1 MLENENIQNLQIQQT
16 LQALRTP
23 QIIDTLQTQQTEQ
36 TLQTQQTE
44 QTLQTPLIPQRRS
57 RTLLN
62 IPNAINRA
70 NNLYDNIITYDM
82 DIQIED
88 ERVTHP
94 TMINSPS
101 NNNIISR
108 TITQQRRRYS
118 RPLSRLYGIF
128 SEVIDNID
136 LDELESIPIIP
147 TQQQIDNAVQTI
159 KYGDIEE
166 PQNSSCSICLREF
179 TQESN
184 VSMIKYC
191 GHLFSPLSLTRHW
204 TFDHRCPLCR
214 YDIRNYTGRNF
225 NDPVV

>member
-1 MLENENIQNLQIQQT
+1 
-16 LQALRTP
+16 
-23 QIIDTLQTQQTEQ
+23 
-36 TLQTQQTE
+36 
-44 QTLQTPLIPQRRS
+44 
-57 RTLLN
+57 LN
-62 IPNAINRA
+62 PNTTN
-70 NNLYDNIITYDM
+70 
-82 DIQIED
+82 
-88 ERVTHP
+88 V
-94 TMINSPS
+94 SP

-108 TITQQRRRYS
+108 AVSQQRRRYS
-118 RPLSRLYGIF
+118 APLSRLYGIF

-147 TQQQIDNAVQTI
+147 TQEQIDNAVQII